1 MNLLALLTIATI
13 QITQI
18 NVYFENKTC
27 TIESVYDG
35 DSLRVSCLKK
45 PLRLAC
51 IDAPE
56 LNQPHGAES
65 REYLNALVAGKE
77 LEIVTRGDAGFGRT
91 ATIIYVDNVNLQERL
106 LSLGMVWYYPQYGSK
121 CRDIRGLK
129 EAESAAK
136 AFKIGLW
143 GTDNPISPWIWR
155 RNH

>member
-1 MNLLALLTIATI
+1 MQISQSIADAK
-13 QITQI
+13 
-18 NVYFENKTC
+18 NKTC

-35 DSLRVSCLKK
+35 DSLRVSCLNK

-56 LNQPHGAES
+56 LNQPHGVES
-65 REYLNALVAGKE
+65 RDYLNALVAGKD
-77 LEIVTRGDAGFGRT
+77 LEIVTRGEAGFGRT

-129 EAESAAK
+129 EAESTAK
-136 AFKIGLW
+136 ASKTGLW
-143 GTDNPISPWIWR
+143 GTDNPISPWTWR

>member
-1 MNLLALLTIATI
+1 MNLLALLTITTM
-13 QITQI
+13 QISQSI
-18 NVYFENKTC
+18 ADAKNKTC

-65 REYLNALVAGKE
+65 RDYLNALVAGKE
-77 LEIVTRGDAGFGRT
+77 LEIVTRGNAGFGRT

-121 CRDIRGLK
+121 CRDIKRSG
-129 EAESAAK
+129 
-136 AFKIGLW
+136 
-143 GTDNPISPWIWR
+143 R
-155 RNH
+155 HC